1 MSLLILGLVLFL
13 GAHSVRIVAD
23 DWRTA
28 RLASLGEARWK
39 GLYTLV
45 SLVGFGLIIYGYG
58 QSRIDPL
65 ILWSPPPWTRHVAS
79 LLILPAF
86 VLLVAAYVSGTRIKA
101 AIGHP
106 MVAGTKLWALAHL
119 IANGNLNDVILFGGF
134 LAWAIAAF
142 ISARRRD
149 RLAGRA
155 YPAAGISRD
164 IIAVVAGLVAAALF
178 MRYGHEWLIGVRPF

>member
-1 MSLLILGLVLFL
+1 M
-13 GAHSVRIVAD
+13 
-23 DWRTA
+23 
-28 RLASLGEARWK
+28 
-39 GLYTLV
+39 YTLV

-65 ILWSPPPWTRHVAS
+65 ILWSPPPWTRHAAS

-86 VLLVAAYVSGTRIKA
+86 VLLVAAYVPGTRIKA

-119 IANGNLNDVILFGGF
+119 IANGNLNDVLLFGGF
-134 LAWAIAAF
+134 LAWAIADF

-149 RLAGRA
+149 RLAGRT
-155 YPAAGISRD
+155 YPVAGISRD
-164 IIAVVAGLVAAALF
+164 VSAVVVGLVAAALF